1 MLKGRFHR
9 DSSNRLTFAVAEI
22 PADQYAATC
31 RELAG
36 LLRLFPAS
44 EQVSSYDCAF
54 RDYTDGARTVGLEW
68 DIWFGFTIVAKDAA
82 SESLLEEL
90 SQRFVVES
98 PGDVGR
104 AGAG

>member
-1 MLKGRFHR
+1 MLKGRFCR
-9 DSSNRLTFAVAEI
+9 DSSNRLTFEVSEL

-36 LLRLFPAS
+36 SLRLMPAS

-54 RDYTDGARTVGLEW
+54 RDYTDGARIVGLEW
-68 DIWFGFTIVAKDAA
+68 DIWSGFIIVAQNVA
-82 SESLLEEL
+82 SESLVEEL
-90 SQRFVVES
+90 SQRFAGES
-98 PGDVGR
+98 PGEVGR